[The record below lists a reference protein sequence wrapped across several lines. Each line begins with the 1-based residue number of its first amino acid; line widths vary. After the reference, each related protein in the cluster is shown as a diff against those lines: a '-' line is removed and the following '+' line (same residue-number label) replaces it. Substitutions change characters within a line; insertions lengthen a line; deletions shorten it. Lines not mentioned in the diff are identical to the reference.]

1 MRATGAN
8 PRMAR
13 AQGIAT
19 DQTIY
24 VGMAL
29 SNAMVALA
37 GALFAQTNGFADITI
52 GIGTI
57 VVGLAA
63 VIVGETILPARR
75 IWLVVLACVLGSIL
89 YRIAIAFALN
99 ADVLGLE
106 ASDLN
111 LVTAVLVGLALI
123 LPGARNPLRALR
135 ARQARA

>member
-19 DQTIY
+19 GQTIC
-24 VGMAL
+24 VGMAI

-52 GIGTI
+52 GTGTI

-63 VIVGETILPARR
+63 LIVGETIVPARR
-75 IWLVVLACVLGSIL
+75 IWAVVVACVGGSIL
-89 YRIAIAFALN
+89 YRLAVALALN
-99 ADVLGLE
+99 AHFLGLQ

-111 LVTAVLVGLALI
+111 LVTDRSASLWFCRV
-123 LPGARNPLRALR
+123 RATH
-135 ARQARA
+135 